1 MKKVFYAIA
10 ISAISV
16 GCSTPN
22 ESTDD
27 TKEKEVKAKPSTSA
41 VCSYSYENANS
52 TIAWTAF
59 KFTEKVGVGGTF
71 NTLTV
76 SGTNSAENM
85 FQVFEGLR
93 FNIPVSSVNSNNPD
107 RDMKIQKYFFAN
119 LSEMENLEGFFS
131 NINENGEGMLSLV
144 MNGRSQEVP
153 VQLEARGDSV
163 FLNTSIDVQM
173 WDGMSGIEAL
183 NQVCEDLHKGADGLS
198 VLWPNVDL
206 SLSTKLNKECN

>member
-16 GCSTPN
+16 GCSNPN

-27 TKEKEVKAKPSTSA
+27 TKVTEVKAKPSTST

-76 SGTNSAENM
+76 SGNNSAETM

-119 LSEMENLEGFFS
+119 LSEMENIEGFFS